1 MRSGTKEHPTL
12 LSILERHYDNICGLS
27 LQVSIANKCV
37 YGMCRVFACW
47 VTNTCS
53 ILHVPDRRAHAIL
66 SGTYITCI
74 LAVLLTSGP
83 TPQVASSAVHMSAQ
97 ANKERKKRKR
107 GEKKKEKKNL
117 ERDLNS
123 GRQLHRQ

>member
-1 MRSGTKEHPTL
+1 MCLRHVSGFRMLDHK
-12 LSILERHYDNICGLS
+12 
-27 LQVSIANKCV
+27 
-37 YGMCRVFACW
+37 
-47 VTNTCS
+47 
-53 ILHVPDRRAHAIL
+53 HVPDRRAHAIL
-66 SGTYITCI
+66 SETYITCI

-107 GEKKKEKKNL
+107 GEKKKEKKKEKNL
-117 ERDLNS
+117 ERDSNS